1 MSVIVIFLIV
11 VMIVERY
18 ANRCDTKKVEN
29 EGSLMDGG
37 EDRAYFS
44 EGEMFK
50 QGAGGDRSMTIR
62 LKT

>member
-1 MSVIVIFLIV
+1 MSLIVIFLIC

-37 EDRAYFS
+37 EAQAFFS
-44 EGEMFK
+44 AGDMFK
-50 QGAGGDRSMTIR
+50 GGGGDRSMTLR